1 MRTNESHVV
10 RSVQYI
16 DYTHLLRE
24 KKEMLDEKKQSNFPG
39 ILMDRFAIKSLQ
51 GEVLWQLRQG
61 LNITWAHLLLSHP
74 IDNTITLF
82 VADTSM
88 VIGPQ

>member
-24 KKEMLDEKKQSNFPG
+24 KKEMFEEKKQSNFPG

-61 LNITWAHLLLSHP
+61 LNIT
-74 IDNTITLF
+74 
-82 VADTSM
+82 
-88 VIGPQ
+88 